1 MCAEVELEVKKVVE
15 VEQCYAVTRTVCT
28 ETVETVSRTVETIQV
43 TSTTQAVVTN
53 GVA

>member
-1 MCAEVELEVKKVVE
+1 MERELGGG
-15 VEQCYAVTRTVCT
+15 RLGT

-43 TSTTQAVVTN
+43 TSSSSIVAGVITN